1 MLVGARDIARGEAA
15 AEELATS
22 GRVLFQQID
31 VTSDTSVAA
40 AVQRVETDFGH
51 LDILVNNAGGYRPFR
66 STLHG
71 NKVCQLHRAAGSPSR
86 HCSAGMSFQAMPS
99 DPAMGG
105 IISKVY
111 EVNVF
116 GVVRVTNG
124 FLPLLRKAPAA
135 MIVNITSRI
144 GSLTDSAITK
154 LGTQFMAVSCSQWCW
169 DYITARG
176 NCLSLPHA

>member
-1 MLVGARDIARGEAA
+1 
-15 AEELATS
+15 
-22 GRVLFQQID
+22 
-31 VTSDTSVAA
+31 
-40 AVQRVETDFGH
+40 
-51 LDILVNNAGGYRPFR
+51 
-66 STLHG
+66 
-71 NKVCQLHRAAGSPSR
+71 
-86 HCSAGMSFQAMPS
+86 MPS

-144 GSLTDSAITK
+144 GSLADTAITK
-154 LGTQFMAVSCSQWCW
+154 LGTQFVAVSCSQRCW
-169 DYITARG
+169 DYIAARG
-176 NCLSLPHA
+176 NCQSLSHASRAAVRVIPLPQWQVTRLTRANRCAVHHQQNCRQRPDRALCQ